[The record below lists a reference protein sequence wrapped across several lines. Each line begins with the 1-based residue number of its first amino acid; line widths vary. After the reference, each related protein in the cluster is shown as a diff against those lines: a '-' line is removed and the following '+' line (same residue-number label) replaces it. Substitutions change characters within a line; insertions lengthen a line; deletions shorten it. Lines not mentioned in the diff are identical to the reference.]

1 MFMFNGCG
9 TTLYGSAKTPDGQGK
24 IATKWFCLLYVP
36 IIPLKSYIVTEEKEG
51 PNLLVWHSSTFSLQ
65 PLGKLYRKHLM
76 VWSLSWISFF
86 LGMYIL
92 AKLTTETPRPD
103 ATSRISSTWE
113 IHTIA

>member
-36 IIPLKSYIVTEEKEG
+36 IIPLKSYVVTEEKEG
-51 PNLLVWHSSTFSLQ
+51 PNLLVWQSSTFSLR

-76 VWSLSWISFF
+76 VWAVSWIAFF
-86 LGMYIL
+86 VGMFLL
-92 AKLTTETPRPD
+92 AKLTTETPQSQI
-103 ATSRISSTWE
+103 SRHISPE
-113 IHTIA
+113 GEMRFIA